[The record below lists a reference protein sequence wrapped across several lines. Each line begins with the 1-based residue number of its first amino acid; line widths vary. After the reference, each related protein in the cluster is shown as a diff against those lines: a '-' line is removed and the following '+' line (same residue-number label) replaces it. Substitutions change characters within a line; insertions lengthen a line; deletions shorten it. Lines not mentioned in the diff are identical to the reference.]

1 MPSVVIT
8 GSNRDLGL
16 AFARQYAADGWRV
29 HACCR
34 TPEAAGDLRA
44 IKGDVILY
52 KVDMTDEASIDRL
65 AGDLKGAPVDLLL
78 CNAAEQ
84 GERFD
89 WGQGKTDYDFI
100 RRQFQVNAIGP
111 LKMAEALLENI
122 AASELKLICGISS
135 FSGSIAR
142 NEIGV
147 GEGGRVGGGRYGY
160 RSSKAALN
168 ALFHNLAVDLA
179 PRGIVAFLLH
189 PGQVATPAARNAPN
203 QKTRMPPA
211 EAARL
216 CRQVIGKVGTA
227 ENGCFLDYLGRP
239 LSW

>member
-1 MPSVVIT
+1 MPSVVVT

-16 AFARQYAADGWRV
+16 AFARHYAADGWRV

-34 TPEAAGDLRA
+34 TPDAAHDLRG
-44 IKGDVILY
+44 IRGDVVLH
-52 KVDMTDEASIDRL
+52 KVDMTDEPSIDAL
-65 AGDLKGAPVDLLL
+65 AVALKGEPVDLLL

-111 LKMAEALLENI
+111 LKMVEALLENI
-122 AASELKLICGISS
+122 AGSDRKLVCGISS

-160 RSSKAALN
+160 RASKAALN
-168 ALFHNLAVDLA
+168 AMFHNLAVDLA
-179 PRGIVAFLLH
+179 ARGIVAFLLH

-203 QKTRMPPA
+203 QNRTPPD
-211 EAARL
+211 EAARQ
-216 CRQVIGKVGTA
+216 CCQVIGRVGKA
-227 ENGCFLDYLGRP
+227 ENGCFLDHLGRP
-239 LSW
+239 LPW

>member
-1 MPSVVIT
+1 MPSVVVT

-16 AFARQYAADGWRV
+16 GFARHYAAQGWRV

-34 TPEAAGDLRA
+34 TPEAALDLKSIA
-44 IKGDVILY
+44 GDVILH
-52 KVDMTDEASIDRL
+52 KVDMTDEASIDRM
-65 AGDLKGAPVDLLL
+65 ATSLKGAPVDLLL

-84 GERFD
+84 GDRFD

-111 LKMAEALLENI
+111 LKMAEVLVENI
-122 AASELKLICGISS
+122 AASERKLICGISS
-135 FSGSIAR
+135 FSGSIAK
-142 NEIGV
+142 NELGV
-147 GEGGRVGGGRYGY
+147 GEGGRIGGGRYGY

-179 PRGIVAFLLH
+179 PRGIVAFVLH

-203 QKTRMPPA
+203 QNRMPPI

-216 CRQVIGKVGTA
+216 CAQVIDKVGQA
-227 ENGCFLDYLGRP
+227 ENGGFLDYLGRP
-239 LSW
+239 LPW

>member
-1 MPSVVIT
+1 MPSVVVT

-16 AFARQYAADGWRV
+16 AFAQQYAAEGWHV

-34 TPEAAGDLRA
+34 TPEAAHDLKD
-44 IKGDVILY
+44 IKGAVAIHR
-52 KVDMTDEASIDRL
+52 VDMTDEASIDRL
-65 AGDLKGAPVDLLL
+65 AADLKGSLVDLLL

-89 WGQGKTDYDFI
+89 WGQGKADYDFI
-100 RRQFQVNAIGP
+100 RRQFQVNAVGP

-122 AASELKLICGISS
+122 AASDRKVICGVSS

-142 NEIGV
+142 NEMGT

-160 RSSKAALN
+160 RASKAALN
-168 ALFHNLAVDLA
+168 ALFHNMAIDLA

-189 PGQVATPAARNAPN
+189 PGQVATRAARNAPN
-203 QKTRMPPA
+203 QNRMPPA

-216 CRQVIGKVGTA
+216 CRQVIGRIGPA
-227 ENGCFLDYLGRP
+227 ESGCFLDYHGTP
-239 LSW
+239 LPW